1 MSLQLPDDTAFLTAA
16 LAAAVASGHIFPDWA
31 ACEAA
36 HASKWGTIPAA
47 VKGNNLFDFRV
58 PAKRGPGTLTIP
70 MEHASKLV
78 MRLRFASWEDCFRH
92 RAEWIQAV
100 TMFYL
105 VRRAK
110 TGDEYIAEMNKLASN
125 PATYGPEIKAIYA
138 ANEAIF
144 NEHAGI
150 GG

>member
-1 MSLQLPDDTAFLTAA
+1 MSAESDFLTAA
-16 LAAAVASGHIFPDWA
+16 FTAAKAAGHLFPDWA

-36 HASKWGTIPAA
+36 HASKFGTTEAA
-47 VKGNNLFDFRV
+47 IKGNNLFDFRV
-58 PAKRGPGTLTIP
+58 PAKRMPGTLTIP
-70 MEHASKLV
+70 MEQAGKLK

-92 RAEWIQAV
+92 RQGWFEAV

-110 TGDEYIAEMNKLASN
+110 TGEDYIAEMNKLASDPEN
-125 PATYGPEIKAIYA
+125 YGVKVKAIHE
-138 ANEAIF
+138 ANEVLF